1 MRAYLKLKL
10 VSKRTQCLLEWQ
22 SEDSSVATL
31 YYKKKSFNT
40 NNLFKFRITLWNI
53 STAFNTRAVFHPANC
68 IVSDSDHLKQE
79 LSRRFNCPATLRIS
93 TLVYCNCHYPHLLL
107 QEQTRSQT
115 QVYLLQKVIYCA
127 RASRTKMASPRFF
140 KESLRSVEFT
150 FSLNPS
156 HQLCQRLVRPKDE
169 IVAEEK
175 FGVIVM
181 QSTTVKQQGH
191 WAQGLN
197 DLNEHRK
204 SVHACGL
211 KSAVSE
217 HAKDAGHSIDEI
229 SVKIIG
235 QENHL
240 LPLRKIREAID
251 IHNLQLEMNCDQGYN
266 LSPIYGT
273 ILQPH
278 QNEAANNSKRHH

>member
-1 MRAYLKLKL
+1 MLTVLCL
-10 VSKRTQCLLEWQ
+10 ILIISSKNCHE
-22 SEDSSVATL
+22 V
-31 YYKKKSFNT
+31 
-40 NNLFKFRITLWNI
+40 
-53 STAFNTRAVFHPANC
+53 STALQLCGYPPWS
-68 IVSDSDHLKQE
+68 I
-79 LSRRFNCPATLRIS
+79 ATATTPSLTPRTDQKS
-93 TLVYCNCHYPHLLL
+93 
-107 QEQTRSQT
+107 T

-204 SVHACGL
+204 SVHACDL

-240 LPLRKIREAID
+240 MPLRKIREAID
-251 IHNLQLEMNCDQGYN
+251 IHNLQPDMNRDQGYN

-278 QNEAANNSKRHH
+278 QNEAANNSERHH

>member
-1 MRAYLKLKL
+1 M
-10 VSKRTQCLLEWQ
+10 
-22 SEDSSVATL
+22 
-31 YYKKKSFNT
+31 
-40 NNLFKFRITLWNI
+40 
-53 STAFNTRAVFHPANC
+53 
-68 IVSDSDHLKQE
+68 SDSDHLKQE

-127 RASRTKMASPRFF
+127 RVSRTKMASPRFF

-181 QSTTVKQQGH
+181 QSIMVKQQGN

-197 DLNEHRK
+197 DLNEHR
-204 SVHACGL
+204 
-211 KSAVSE
+211 SE
-217 HAKDAGHSIDEI
+217 R
-229 SVKIIG
+229 
-235 QENHL
+235 
-240 LPLRKIREAID
+240 LRS
-251 IHNLQLEMNCDQGYN
+251 QVCCV
-266 LSPIYGT
+266 
-273 ILQPH
+273 
-278 QNEAANNSKRHH
+278 